1 MQVLSSN
8 SPSQAGKQERVEKG
22 DGAPSREAPLPGLT
36 FILIIDGTFFTFL
49 EGFLDQPLNDWV
61 LELSLE
67 VLQDKPPFLLVMEI
81 DPSEDQFQQ
90 HF

>member
-1 MQVLSSN
+1 MPIIFLNVLDEVVQNISVIVLDLLVQN
-8 SPSQAGKQERVEKG
+8 
-22 DGAPSREAPLPGLT
+22 LT

-49 EGFLDQPLNDWV
+49 EGFLDQPLNDGV

>member
-1 MQVLSSN
+1 
-8 SPSQAGKQERVEKG
+8 
-22 DGAPSREAPLPGLT
+22 
-36 FILIIDGTFFTFL
+36 L
-49 EGFLDQPLNDWV
+49 EGFLDQPLNDGV

>member
-1 MQVLSSN
+1 MPIIFLNVLDEVVQNISVIVLDLLVQN
-8 SPSQAGKQERVEKG
+8 
-22 DGAPSREAPLPGLT
+22 LT

-49 EGFLDQPLNDWV
+49 EGFLDQPLNDGV
-61 LELSLE
+61 LEFSLE
-67 VLQDKPPFLLVMEI
+67 VVQDKPPFLLVMEI